1 MTVEEVFT
9 RDEIRTSF
17 QNDIKITWLKKKK
30 KKTNKSHLFLI
41 WREWEIYSKFVL
53 QCFLSED
60 SFDYFFFFGGGG
72 GGRIDIILKL
82 FLPK

>member
-1 MTVEEVFT
+1 MTGEDVFI
-9 RDEIRTSF
+9 RDEIRMSF
-17 QNDIKITWLKKKK
+17 QNDIKITWLKKK

-60 SFDYFFFFGGGG
+60 LFDFFFFFGGGVEE
-72 GGRIDIILKL
+72 LTL
-82 FLPK
+82 F